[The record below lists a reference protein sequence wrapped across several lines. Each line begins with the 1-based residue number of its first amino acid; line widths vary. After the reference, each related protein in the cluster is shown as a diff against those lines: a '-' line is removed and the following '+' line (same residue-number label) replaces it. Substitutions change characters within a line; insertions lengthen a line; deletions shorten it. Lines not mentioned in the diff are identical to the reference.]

1 MIEPSVYFNYEYY
14 SLKHHKMT
22 DNPHFVVKILA
33 VKLIT

>member
-22 DNPHFVVKILA
+22 DNPHFVKILA